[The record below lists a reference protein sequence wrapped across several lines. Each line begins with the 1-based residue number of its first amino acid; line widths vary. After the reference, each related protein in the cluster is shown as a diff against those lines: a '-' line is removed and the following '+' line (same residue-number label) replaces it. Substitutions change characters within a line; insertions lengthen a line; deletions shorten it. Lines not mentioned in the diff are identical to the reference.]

1 MSLSIQTNI
10 ANLVGQNTIGKT
22 QDALIQSMERLSTGY
37 RINSASDDAA
47 GLQISN
53 RLEAQTRGITVAIR
67 NAGDASSQ
75 MQTAEGAMDEMTNIA
90 YRMNDLATQAAN
102 GTSSTADKTA
112 MQAEFAALNDELVSI
127 SANTSFGGQKLLGP
141 TGAFGATGGVTYQ
154 VGASVAETL
163 NVDVTTEVGDI
174 ATAVGTAG
182 ATSAMGNIATATG
195 ATAAMTTLSGFIDTV
210 GKARSAFGANIN
222 RLDHTVANLGNMQ
235 ENSASAK
242 SRIMDTDMAAE
253 SSAMSKN
260 SMLMQSGAN
269 ILKQTQMIP
278 QLAMSLL

>member
-127 SANTSFGGQKLLGP
+127 SANTSFGGQPLLGP

-182 ATSAMGNIATATG
+182 TSAMGSLTTATG

>member
-102 GTSSTADKTA
+102 GTSSAADKTA

-182 ATSAMGNIATATG
+182 ASTMGSLATATG
-195 ATAAMTTLSGFIDTV
+195 ATAAMTKLSTFIDTV

>member
-102 GTSSTADKTA
+102 GTSSLADKTA

-127 SANTSFGGQKLLGP
+127 SANTSFGGQKLLGAS
-141 TGAFGATGGVTYQ
+141 GAFGASAGVTYQ
-154 VGASVAETL
+154 VGASIAETL
-163 NVDVTTEVGDI
+163 KVNVKTEVTDI

-182 ATSAMGNIATATG
+182 ASTMGSLATATG
-195 ATAAMTTLSGFIDTV
+195 ATAAMTKLSTFIDTV